1 MYIMHHSG
9 LLVAS
14 REYSSESYYAHRI
27 GVLLLEDES
36 LSISGLA
43 RFILNIIR
51 FCRFGLFT
59 YLQHSLLRITY
70 FLYIKIS
77 QLLSVSPS
85 SSQFYFYL
93 LLSSMKKT
101 NVVETTSLA
110 VGCKGWFCMDH
121 HHLRTWVESISTKFL
136 RHCNSATS
144 HVNKWVPALL
154 SGSQPSNCTSP
165 YVRLTG
171 LLRIFFDTC
180 LGWFVS
186 EMGCT
191 ANKTN
196 GPARPGSTWF
206 PWWLLSPYTEPQ
218 GVFCNCIFYFIF
230 KFKII
235 F

>member
-1 MYIMHHSG
+1 MPFWTIDVPSAFTSSHNPFFIYKDISTSVGFSVFISILFLPTAFKYEEDQRRGNDVVSSRLQG
-9 LLVAS
+9 L
-14 REYSSESYYAHRI
+14 
-27 GVLLLEDES
+27 
-36 LSISGLA
+36 
-43 RFILNIIR
+43 ILY
-51 FCRFGLFT
+51 G
-59 YLQHSLLRITY
+59 
-70 FLYIKIS
+70 
-77 QLLSVSPS
+77 S
-85 SSQFYFYL
+85 SSSWNVGWAL
-93 LLSSMKKT
+93 LQ
-101 NVVETTSLA
+101 
-110 VGCKGWFCMDH
+110 
-121 HHLRTWVESISTKFL
+121 SISTKFL